1 LYFIYHCLYLF
12 LYLLVIVLS
21 VCLLY
26 CLSVFK
32 LWLLITILV
41 TSNFSS
47 KQWMMCTVDK
57 NLTLECDYSQIF
69 WLPHGKGWLVVLEN
83 ITIQW
88 CTNDHSY
95 NTVAYLEP
103 FLVLWFSFFYVLL
116 LLSNIFL
123 LCIFFYLCKAPW
135 CNFVLDRSLYKFWYN
150 NKKKYLSTKTKG
162 TLCECNVLFYIDW
175 LTDWLID

>member
-1 LYFIYHCLYLF
+1 M
-12 LYLLVIVLS
+12 
-21 VCLLY
+21 
-26 CLSVFK
+26 
-32 LWLLITILV
+32 
-41 TSNFSS
+41 TSNFSY

-103 FLVLWFSFFYVLL
+103 FLVLWFSFFHVLL
-116 LLSNIFL
+116 LLSSIFR
-123 LCIFFYLCKAPW
+123 LCIFFNLCKAPW

-150 NKKKYLSTKTKG
+150 NKKNIFLQRLRVHCVNAMYSSILIG
-162 TLCECNVLFYIDW
+162 W
-175 LTDWLID
+175 LTDWLINYITSISSLSITTACLQTINQV